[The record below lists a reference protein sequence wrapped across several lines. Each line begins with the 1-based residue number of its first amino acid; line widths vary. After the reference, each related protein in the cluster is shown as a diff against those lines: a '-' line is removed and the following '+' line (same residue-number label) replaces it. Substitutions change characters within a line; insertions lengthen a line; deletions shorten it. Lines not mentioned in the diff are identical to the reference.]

1 MIEIYRNNNRLK
13 ATLLAVIVTVMSS
26 LSSKADEKSLSIVGH
41 VQESVGKTDLMNAYA
56 VPIDDKGN
64 AGDTI
69 HAGVLS
75 TLNGVNIMTNRSIFV
90 FNTVHKDSTYVFEV
104 GCDGYQPQTVVYKV
118 ENLGKRE
125 TRREMPITF
134 LERAPRKLGEVTVT
148 ASKIKFYNRGDTLV
162 YNADAFQLAEGSM
175 LDGLIAQLPGVELNS
190 DGQIKVNGEFVES
203 LLLNGR
209 DFFDK
214 NNNLLLKNLAAYT
227 VKNIEVYRGE
237 SFVNKWMGNATAPKQ
252 LTMNVKLKKEYDMGW
267 MINAQGGYGTD
278 DRYLG
283 RLFASWFNNTTRV
296 MLIGNINNLNDTRE
310 PGKNSSWTPE
320 QMPSGKMK
328 YQMLGLG
335 YNYQSSDYSK
345 YAIGNVTYDKKNLDN
360 RTYTDRTN
368 FFAGRNTYDYAHS
381 SHYNRDISV
390 RTKHQAGTK
399 INSLVNISGEL
410 IGGYE
415 SNDRVS
421 RSLSMSY
428 DAPQYD
434 MSMQRL
440 EAIYS
445 DGSADKLSSV
455 INRSITMSDAE
466 SRKGNIDAQASVG
479 YKFPKSNDH
488 ITSMVR
494 VTYDTKKEKLWD
506 DYDVRFGDA
515 TLPPMTRRNF
525 IDNSPNHDMNLS
537 GNLGYTFASAT
548 LSFALKYQYNFHS
561 LKQDSYAYAL
571 DRLDDMG
578 IYGTL
583 PAGYM
588 TAFDPANSYTSSLLE
603 NTHTLIPYISYETKF
618 KNGGL
623 FNITLSPELGVRHSH
638 FAYCSENVLYPVRR
652 TSFIGTVSNANA
664 KARYGIGNRMAGENM
679 YVVMY
684 DYNLDTETPDLLHM
698 VDVAD
703 TSDPLNIML
712 GNPELRNAYK
722 HQHHL
727 SFRFFSG
734 KRRLDDFIDLRYSPV
749 TNALV
754 RGYSYDMTTGIRRMR
769 TYNVSGTYSASVAN
783 TFSLQFGRSK
793 EFSLNSVTEASRIH
807 SVDMVGL
814 NVDEPVRSTVNT
826 RNLSETLKLSWSI
839 GRQTLT
845 LKGNVLD
852 RRTSS
857 TRDGFGAINATH
869 INYGFIGQFTLPA
882 GFGLN
887 TDFSFYTR
895 RGYGVKQLDT
905 TDAVWNL
912 RATYTPRGGRWVF
925 TVDGFDLLHQLSN
938 VHYAVNAAGRTVT
951 YTNTLPRYVLFSVQY
966 RLNLLPKKK

>member
-1 MIEIYRNNNRLK
+1 MYKFI
-13 ATLLAVIVTVMSS
+13 VISFIFS
-26 LSSKADEKSLSIVGH
+26 LTCFSSKADEKMLSIVGH
-41 VQESVGKTDLMNAYA
+41 VQESIGKTDLMNAYA
-56 VPIDDKGN
+56 VPIDENGN
-64 AGDTI
+64 VGDTI
-69 HAGVLS
+69 RAGVLS
-75 TLNGVNIMTNRSIFV
+75 IINGVHIMSNRSIFV

-125 TRREMPITF
+125 SRREMPVTF

-162 YNADAFQLAEGSM
+162 YNADAFQLSEGSM

-237 SFVNKWMGNATAPKQ
+237 SFVDKWMGNVTAPKQ

-267 MINAQGGYGTD
+267 MINAQGGYGSD

-283 RLFASWFNNTTRV
+283 RLFASWFNNTTSV
-296 MLIGNINNLNDTRE
+296 MLIGNVNNLNDTRE
-310 PGKNSSWTPE
+310 PGKDDCWTPE

-335 YNYQSSDYSK
+335 YNYQSSDYSR
-345 YAIGNVTYDKKNLDN
+345 YAIGNVTYDKKNLDS

-390 RTKHQAGTK
+390 RTKHQAGTR
-399 INSLVNISGEL
+399 INSLVNISGQ
-410 IGGYE
+410 IVGGYE

-445 DGSADKLSSV
+445 DGSADKLSAV
-455 INRSITMSDAE
+455 INRSVTRSDGE
-466 SRKGNIDAQASVG
+466 SRSGNIDAQASIG
-479 YKFPKSNDH
+479 YKLPHTDDRIS
-488 ITSMVR
+488 SMVR
-494 VTYDTKKEKLWD
+494 VTYDSKKENLWD

-515 TLPPMTRRNF
+515 ALNPMTRRNYT
-525 IDNSPNHDMNLS
+525 DNSPNHDMNLY
-537 GNLGYTFASAT
+537 GNLGYAFAGANLR
-548 LSFALKYQYNFHS
+548 LSLTYQYNFHS

-588 TAFDPANSYTSSLLE
+588 AAFDSANSYTSSLLE
-603 NTHTLIPYISYETKF
+603 NTHTLIPFISYNTQF
-618 KNGGL
+618 KNGGT

-638 FAYCSENVLYPVRR
+638 FAYCCENVLYPVRR
-652 TSFIGTVSNANA
+652 TSFIGMVSTINAM
-664 KARYGIGNRMAGENM
+664 ARYGIGNRMAGKNM

-684 DYNLDTETPDLLHM
+684 DYNLDTETPEPLHM
-698 VDVAD
+698 VDVAN

-712 GNPELRNAYK
+712 GNPGLSNAYRQ
-722 HQHHL
+722 QHHL
-727 SFRFFSG
+727 SLKFFSG
-734 KRRLDDFIDLRYSPV
+734 KRRLDEFIDLRYSPV

-754 RGYSYDMTTGIRRMR
+754 RGYSYDMTIGIRRMR
-769 TYNVSGTYSASVAN
+769 TYNVHGTYTASVAN
-783 TFSLQFGRSK
+783 TLNLQFGRSQ

-814 NVDEPVRSTVNT
+814 NSSEPARSTVST
-826 RNLSETLKLSWSI
+826 RNLSQTLKLSWNI

-857 TRDGFGAINATH
+857 TRDGFSTVNATH

-882 GFGLN
+882 GFGLS

-912 RATYTPRGGRWVF
+912 RATYTTRGGRWVF
-925 TVDGFDLLHQLSN
+925 TADGFDLLHQLSN
-938 VHYAVNAAGRTVT
+938 VHYAINATGRTVT
-951 YTNTLPRYVLFSVQY
+951 YTNTLPRYVLFTVQY